1 MSVDLHDPFA
11 RSAVELARLVA
22 EGAVSSEELT
32 RSYLD
37 RIERLN
43 PELHAFVTVGRRRA
57 IFAARRR
64 DNARKG
70 LARLPPF
77 FGVPTGI
84 KDLNFATGF
93 PTRFGSAGARVP
105 FLPFDD
111 ALTGRMRA
119 AGFVIVGKLATSELG
134 ALPIT
139 EPATHA
145 ATVTPWNTGRSA
157 GGSSG
162 GSGAAVAAGLVPIA
176 PGSDGAGSIRIPAA
190 FNGIVGVKPSRGRV
204 ANAFG
209 RPDRTILYTDGPLAR
224 SVLDAAHLLDALA
237 GITAGRPSWAP
248 LPEASFATLSDDR
261 GARPSRPLRV
271 RVSLSHGLGPTDP
284 DVAAAV
290 GRVADALA
298 SLGHDVSQAPWFD
311 AALETFVPVWQHTM
325 VESRI
330 IVSSR
335 KLEPVAA
342 WLRDAGGRIS
352 AEAAEARKAELSAA
366 IFGWFG
372 DADLWLSPTVGTVA
386 PPIGLGRGDDGPAA
400 FYRCAPLGGF
410 TAPFNLS
417 GQPALSLPVGLDRN
431 GLPIGVQLAG
441 RMYQEGS
448 ILAVARRLE
457 ETFPPRAPDLR

>member
-1 MSVDLHDPFA
+1 MAVDLHDPFA
-11 RSAVELARLVA
+11 HSATGLARLVA
-22 EGAVSSEELT
+22 EGAVSAEELT

-37 RIERLN
+37 RIERLD
-43 PELHAFVTVGRRRA
+43 PRLHAFVTVGRRRA

-64 DNARKG
+64 DNARKKLG
-70 LARLPPF
+70 RLPPF

-84 KDLNFATGF
+84 KDLNFVSGF

-111 ALTGRMRA
+111 ALTRRMRA

-139 EPATHA
+139 EPSTHPP
-145 ATVTPWNTGRSA
+145 TVTPWNLGRSA

-176 PGSDGAGSIRIPAA
+176 PGSDGAGSIRIPAS

-204 ANAFG
+204 ANAFH

-237 GITAGRPSWAP
+237 GITVGKPSWAP
-248 LPEASFATLSDDR
+248 LPEASFATLSG
-261 GARPSRPLRV
+261 GATRRLRV
-271 RVSLSHGLGPTDP
+271 RVSLTHGLGPTEP

-290 GRVADALA
+290 SRVADALA
-298 SLGHDVSQAPWFD
+298 ALGHEVEAAPWFD

-335 KLEPVAA
+335 KLAPVAA
-342 WLRDAGGRIS
+342 WLRDAGGKVTS
-352 AEAAEARKAELSAA
+352 EAAEARKAELSAA

-372 DADLWLSPTVGTVA
+372 DADVWLSPTVGTVA
-386 PPIGLGRGDDGPAA
+386 PPTGLGRGDDGPTA

-417 GQPALSLPVGLDRN
+417 GQPALSLPVGVDRH

-441 RMYQEGS
+441 RMYQEGTL
-448 ILAVARRLE
+448 LAVARRLE

>member
-1 MSVDLHDPFA
+1 MAVDLHDPFA
-11 RSAVELARLVA
+11 RSAIELARLVA

-37 RIERLN
+37 RIERLDARI
-43 PELHAFVTVGRRRA
+43 HAFVTVGRRRA
-57 IFAARRR
+57 LFAARRR
-64 DNARKG
+64 DDARKK

-84 KDLNFATGF
+84 KDLNFASGF

-111 ALTGRMRA
+111 ALTRRIRA
-119 AGFVIVGKLATSELG
+119 AGFVIVGKLTTSELG

-139 EPATHA
+139 EPATHPP
-145 ATVTPWNTGRSA
+145 TVTPWNLGHSA

-176 PGSDGAGSIRIPAA
+176 PGSDGAGSIRIPAS

-204 ANAFG
+204 ANAFH

-224 SVLDAAHLLDALA
+224 SVLDAAHLLDVLA
-237 GITAGRPSWAP
+237 GITVGRPSWAP
-248 LPEASFATLSDDR
+248 LPEASFATLSNGG
-261 GARPSRPLRV
+261 GAPRRLRV

-290 GRVADALA
+290 ARVADALA
-298 SLGHDVSQAPWFD
+298 SLGHDVTPAPWFE

-335 KLEPVAA
+335 KLAPVAA
-342 WLRDAGGRIS
+342 WLRDAGGRVTR
-352 AEAAEARKAELSAA
+352 EAAEQRKSELSAA
-366 IFGWFG
+366 IFAWFG
-372 DADLWLSPTVGTVA
+372 DADIWLSPTVGTVA
-386 PPIGLGRGDDGPAA
+386 PPTGLGRGDDGSAA

-417 GQPALSLPVGLDRN
+417 GQPALSLPVGLDRR

-441 RMYQEGS
+441 RMYEEGTL
-448 ILAVARRLE
+448 LALARRLE
-457 ETFPPRAPDLR
+457 ETFPPRAPQLR